1 MTGEKG
7 IDEQSIVLE
16 QRKLCLSHEKSFV
29 AHCNM
34 YLYIGLCLEQMPVGE
49 RHDLC
54 QEWDI
59 THWNVLNT
67 RMHDVFLSL

>member
-54 QEWDI
+54 QE
-59 THWNVLNT
+59 
-67 RMHDVFLSL
+67 